1 MRARGRLRRWPCSCG
16 RRARASRPACRR
28 AFSRPWRHGASRRGP
43 ALGLWPGLSN
53 GESIPGN
60 ACVVNSSE
68 LRKLA
73 ETRDILP
80 LGTAPAGSERSAIAV
95 AGLRILP
102 FATSHDAAASF
113 GFRVDAP
120 DGDALGY
127 LTDSGVVTGAAHA
140 ALHDVRILALES
152 NHDETMLKDDMSR
165 TL

>member
-1 MRARGRLRRWPCSCG
+1 MLITHEHGDHTKGLGVVLRGLEK
-16 RRARASRPACRR
+16 
-28 AFSRPWRHGASRRGP
+28 
-43 ALGLWPGLSN
+43 LGCAPLVYAN
-53 GESIPGN
+53 N

-152 NHDETMLKDDMSR
+152 NHDKNHAERRYEQNIVSPYFMPSS
-165 TL
+165 

>member
-1 MRARGRLRRWPCSCG
+1 M
-16 RRARASRPACRR
+16 
-28 AFSRPWRHGASRRGP
+28 
-43 ALGLWPGLSN
+43 
-53 GESIPGN
+53 
-60 ACVVNSSE
+60 VNSSE

-73 ETRDILP
+73 ETCDILP